1 MNMNEE
7 YLDNLLKSMNNA
19 SAAPEAPKGENTPFR
34 APEADLKPAK
44 EENAGG
50 SLTPEE
56 IAALFDAAE
65 KIANGEEPESL
76 SDEPE
81 DSSVSAP
88 EETSVTLPEDTV
100 PEETP
105 VTLPEETVSEE
116 TPVTLLE
123 ETVPEETPMTL
134 PEETVSEETPVTLP
148 EETVSEETPIS
159 LPEETE
165 PEDSPISVPETFGPD
180 GGDAFGAGT
189 GTSDNANNLA
199 DEASG
204 KQPES
209 APEMFSLPED
219 MEKELQEL
227 QKMTEENEIPTEASY
242 EEKPAAG
249 ETGPEG
255 KMPTAGMPGSDE
267 KTAAARQAEG
277 KTGNSAAGKADAE
290 AAGEGLPLMV
300 ENPDDMSEE
309 PAGQGMGAPTGEGV
323 MEMDLADID
332 ELLQD
337 KSEKKE
343 KKPGFFKRLLALFT
357 EEATPEEEP
366 QKDENEEVLEEL
378 DKEDKT
384 AEQDKKKKKEKKKK
398 DKPAKG
404 KGAKKN
410 AKAGNEEDGNEEEDG
425 KPEKGKGKD
434 KGKAKKAPKK
444 KKERPEVPEQE
455 EKVSKGYTKKN
466 IILVCLFSA
475 AVFAVLYLSIS
486 YVAPGYAKKNA
497 VTAFE
502 NQDYLTCYEILYG
515 QKLTEREQQ
524 LFTFSNMV
532 LRMQKKIN
540 DYDKYVEDG
549 ENLYALDSLMQAV
562 EEYEETQEEALAC
575 GADGEMLK
583 LYREV
588 LTILQENYGLDE
600 EGVRS
605 IAFCDNKVEY
615 TRMLDTLINGGTVD
629 IKDEPAT
636 DTEDL
641 PDLLPEE
648 EETDDTEF
656 LPEDTGNTL

>member
-7 YLDNLLKSMNNA
+7 YLDNLLKNMNNA
-19 SAAPEAPKGENTPFR
+19 SAAPEEPREEEVPFR

-76 SDEPE
+76 SDEPGNSQVSAAEETTLENSPVPTPEEMTPE
-81 DSSVSAP
+81 DSPVSMPEEMTPEDSPVSAP
-88 EETSVTLPEDTV
+88 EETTPEDSPVSMPEEMTPEDSPVSV
-100 PEETP
+100 PEET
-105 VTLPEETVSEE
+105 T
-116 TPVTLLE
+116 
-123 ETVPEETPMTL
+123 
-134 PEETVSEETPVTLP
+134 
-148 EETVSEETPIS
+148 
-159 LPEETE
+159 
-165 PEDSPISVPETFGPD
+165 PEDSPVFMPETTGPD

-189 GTSDNANNLA
+189 GTSDNADNLT
-199 DEASG
+199 DEAPG
-204 KQPES
+204 KQSES
-209 APEMFSLPED
+209 ASEMLTLPED

-227 QKMTEENEIPTEASY
+227 QRLTEENEIPTEISY
-242 EEKPAAG
+242 GEK
-249 ETGPEG
+249 
-255 KMPTAGMPGSDE
+255 PTAGQE
-267 KTAAARQAEG
+267 T
-277 KTGNSAAGKADAE
+277 E
-290 AAGEGLPLMV
+290 A
-300 ENPDDMSEE
+300 S
-309 PAGQGMGAPTGEGV
+309 TGEGV
-323 MEMDLADID
+323 MEMDPADID

-337 KSEKKE
+337 KSDKKE
-343 KKPGFFKRLLALFT
+343 KKPGFFKRLLAFFT

-366 QKDENEEVLEEL
+366 QKDENEEVLAEL

-410 AKAGNEEDGNEEEDG
+410 AKAGNVEDDEEEEDG
-425 KPEKGKGKD
+425 KPEKGKGK
-434 KGKAKKAPKK
+434 GKAKKTPKK
-444 KKERPEVPEQE
+444 KKEKPEVPEQE
-455 EKVSKGYTKKN
+455 EKASKGYTKKN

-515 QKLTEREQQ
+515 QNLTEREQQ

-532 LRMQKKIN
+532 LRMQKKIS

-600 EGVRS
+600 EGVRG

-629 IKDEPAT
+629 IKEEPAT

-656 LPEDTGNTL
+656 LPEEEETDDTEFLPEDTGNTL

>member
-7 YLDNLLKSMNNA
+7 YLDNLLKNMNNA
-19 SAAPEAPKGENTPFR
+19 SAAPEAN
-34 APEADLKPAK
+34 LKPAK

-81 DSSVSAP
+81 DSPVPTP
-88 EETSVTLPEDTV
+88 EE
-100 PEETP
+100 
-105 VTLPEETVSEE
+105 
-116 TPVTLLE
+116 
-123 ETVPEETPMTL
+123 MT
-134 PEETVSEETPVTLP
+134 
-148 EETVSEETPIS
+148 
-159 LPEETE
+159 
-165 PEDSPISVPETFGPD
+165 PEDSPVSAAEETTPEDSPVFMPETTGPD

-189 GTSDNANNLA
+189 GTSDNADNLT
-199 DEASG
+199 DEAPG
-204 KQPES
+204 KQSES
-209 APEMFSLPED
+209 ASEMLTLPED

-227 QKMTEENEIPTEASY
+227 QRLTEENEIPTEISY
-242 EEKPAAG
+242 GEK
-249 ETGPEG
+249 
-255 KMPTAGMPGSDE
+255 PTAGQE
-267 KTAAARQAEG
+267 T
-277 KTGNSAAGKADAE
+277 E
-290 AAGEGLPLMV
+290 A
-300 ENPDDMSEE
+300 S
-309 PAGQGMGAPTGEGV
+309 TGEGV
-323 MEMDLADID
+323 MEMDPADID

-337 KSEKKE
+337 KSDKKE
-343 KKPGFFKRLLALFT
+343 KKPGFFKRLLAFFT

-366 QKDENEEVLEEL
+366 QKNENEEVLAEL

-410 AKAGNEEDGNEEEDG
+410 AKAGNVEDGDEEEDG
-425 KPEKGKGKD
+425 KPEKGKGK
-434 KGKAKKAPKK
+434 GKAKKTPKK
-444 KKERPEVPEQE
+444 KKEKPEVPEQE
-455 EKVSKGYTKKN
+455 EKASKGYTKKN

-532 LRMQKKIN
+532 LRMQKKIS

-588 LTILQENYGLDE
+588 LTILLENYGLDE
-600 EGVRS
+600 DGVRG

-629 IKDEPAT
+629 IKEEPAT

-656 LPEDTGNTL
+656 LPEDVPNTGILPEDAENPAGEALPEDTGNTL

>member
-7 YLDNLLKSMNNA
+7 YLDNLLKNMNNA
-19 SAAPEAPKGENTPFR
+19 SAAPEEPREEEVPFR
-34 APEADLKPAK
+34 APEANLKPAK

-81 DSSVSAP
+81 DSPVSAP
-88 EETSVTLPEDTV
+88 EETTLENSPVPT
-100 PEETP
+100 PEE
-105 VTLPEETVSEE
+105 
-116 TPVTLLE
+116 
-123 ETVPEETPMTL
+123 MT
-134 PEETVSEETPVTLP
+134 
-148 EETVSEETPIS
+148 
-159 LPEETE
+159 
-165 PEDSPISVPETFGPD
+165 PEDSPVSMPEEMTPEDSPVSAPEETTPEDSPVSMPEEMTPEDSPVSAPEETTPEDSPVFMPETTGPD

-189 GTSDNANNLA
+189 GTSDNADNLT
-199 DEASG
+199 DEAPG
-204 KQPES
+204 KQSES
-209 APEMFSLPED
+209 ASEMLTLPED

-227 QKMTEENEIPTEASY
+227 QRLTEENEIPTEISY
-242 EEKPAAG
+242 GEK
-249 ETGPEG
+249 
-255 KMPTAGMPGSDE
+255 PTAGQE
-267 KTAAARQAEG
+267 T
-277 KTGNSAAGKADAE
+277 E
-290 AAGEGLPLMV
+290 A
-300 ENPDDMSEE
+300 S
-309 PAGQGMGAPTGEGV
+309 TGEGV
-323 MEMDLADID
+323 MEMDPADID

-337 KSEKKE
+337 RSDKKE
-343 KKPGFFKRLLALFT
+343 KKPGFFKRLLAFFT

-366 QKDENEEVLEEL
+366 QKDENEEVLAEL

-384 AEQDKKKKKEKKKK
+384 AEQDKKKKKENKKK

-410 AKAGNEEDGNEEEDG
+410 AKVGNVEDGDEEEDG
-425 KPEKGKGKD
+425 KPEKGKGK
-434 KGKAKKAPKK
+434 GKAKKTSKK
-444 KKERPEVPEQE
+444 KKEKPEVPEQE
-455 EKVSKGYTKKN
+455 EKASKGYTKKN

-532 LRMQKKIN
+532 LRMQKKIS

-600 EGVRS
+600 EGVRG

-629 IKDEPAT
+629 IKEEPAT

-648 EETDDTEF
+648 EENDDTEF

>member
-7 YLDNLLKSMNNA
+7 YLDNLLKNMNNA
-19 SAAPEAPKGENTPFR
+19 SA

-81 DSSVSAP
+81 NSPVSAA
-88 EETSVTLPEDTV
+88 EETT
-100 PEETP
+100 
-105 VTLPEETVSEE
+105 
-116 TPVTLLE
+116 
-123 ETVPEETPMTL
+123 
-134 PEETVSEETPVTLP
+134 
-148 EETVSEETPIS
+148 
-159 LPEETE
+159 
-165 PEDSPISVPETFGPD
+165 PEDSPVFMPETTGPD

-189 GTSDNANNLA
+189 GTSDNADNLT
-199 DEASG
+199 DEAPG
-204 KQPES
+204 KQSES
-209 APEMFSLPED
+209 ASEMLTLPED

-227 QKMTEENEIPTEASY
+227 QRLTEENEIPTEISY
-242 EEKPAAG
+242 GEK
-249 ETGPEG
+249 
-255 KMPTAGMPGSDE
+255 PTAGQE
-267 KTAAARQAEG
+267 T
-277 KTGNSAAGKADAE
+277 E
-290 AAGEGLPLMV
+290 A
-300 ENPDDMSEE
+300 S
-309 PAGQGMGAPTGEGV
+309 TGEGV
-323 MEMDLADID
+323 MEMDPADID

-337 KSEKKE
+337 KSDKKE
-343 KKPGFFKRLLALFT
+343 KKPGFFKRLLAFFT

-366 QKDENEEVLEEL
+366 QKDENEEVLAEL

-404 KGAKKN
+404 K
-410 AKAGNEEDGNEEEDG
+410 
-425 KPEKGKGKD
+425 
-434 KGKAKKAPKK
+434 AKKASKK
-444 KKERPEVPEQE
+444 KKEKPEVPEQE
-455 EKVSKGYTKKN
+455 EKASKGYTKKN

-532 LRMQKKIN
+532 LRMQKKIS

-588 LTILQENYGLDE
+588 LTILLENYGLDE
-600 EGVRS
+600 DGVRG

-629 IKDEPAT
+629 IKEEPAT

>member
-7 YLDNLLKSMNNA
+7 YLDNLLKNMNNA
-19 SAAPEAPKGENTPFR
+19 SAAPEEPREEEGSFR
-34 APEADLKPAK
+34 APEANLKPAK

-76 SDEPE
+76 SDESE
-81 DSSVSAP
+81 DSPVSAP
-88 EETSVTLPEDTV
+88 EE
-100 PEETP
+100 
-105 VTLPEETVSEE
+105 
-116 TPVTLLE
+116 
-123 ETVPEETPMTL
+123 MA
-134 PEETVSEETPVTLP
+134 
-148 EETVSEETPIS
+148 
-159 LPEETE
+159 
-165 PEDSPISVPETFGPD
+165 PEDSPVSVLEETTPEDSPVFMPEATGPD
-180 GGDAFGAGT
+180 DGDTFKAGT
-189 GTSDNANNLA
+189 GTSDNAGNLT
-199 DEASG
+199 DEAPE

-209 APEMFSLPED
+209 APEMLTLPED

-227 QKMTEENEIPTEASY
+227 QRLTEENEIPTEASY
-242 EEKPAAG
+242 EEKPTDG
-249 ETGPEG
+249 QETG
-255 KMPTAGMPGSDE
+255 T
-267 KTAAARQAEG
+267 
-277 KTGNSAAGKADAE
+277 
-290 AAGEGLPLMV
+290 
-300 ENPDDMSEE
+300 
-309 PAGQGMGAPTGEGV
+309 PTGGGV
-323 MEMDLADID
+323 MEMDPADID

-337 KSEKKE
+337 KSDKKE
-343 KKPGFFKRLLALFT
+343 KQPGFFNRLLAFFT
-357 EEATPEEEP
+357 VEATPEEEP
-366 QKDENEEVLEEL
+366 QKDENEEVLAEL

-410 AKAGNEEDGNEEEDG
+410 AKSGNAEDGDEEEDG

-434 KGKAKKAPKK
+434 KGKTKKTPKK
-444 KKERPEVPEQE
+444 KKEKPEVPEQE

-562 EEYEETQEEALAC
+562 EEYEETQGEAHAC

-600 EGVRS
+600 EGVRG

-629 IKDEPAT
+629 IKEEPAT

-656 LPEDTGNTL
+656 LPEEEETDDTEFLPEDTGNTL

>member
-7 YLDNLLKSMNNA
+7 YLDNLLKSMNNT
-19 SAAPEAPKGENTPFR
+19 SAVPEAPEGEDIPFR
-34 APEADLKPAK
+34 ATEADLKPAK
-44 EENAGG
+44 EDTVGG

-65 KIANGEEPESL
+65 KIANGEEPEPL
-76 SDEPE
+76 PEEAAEEEP
-81 DSSVSAP
+81 VSQPEEAAEEEPVILP
-88 EETSVTLPEDTV
+88 EETAEEEPMSQPEEAAEEEPVSQPEEAAEEEPVILPEETAEEEPV
-100 PEETP
+100 ILPEETAEEEPVILPEETP
-105 VTLPEETVSEE
+105 GQEIGS
-116 TPVTLLE
+116 
-123 ETVPEETPMTL
+123 
-134 PEETVSEETPVTLP
+134 SA
-148 EETVSEETPIS
+148 
-159 LPEETE
+159 
-165 PEDSPISVPETFGPD
+165 D
-180 GGDAFGAGT
+180 G
-189 GTSDNANNLA
+189 N
-199 DEASG
+199 
-204 KQPES
+204 
-209 APEMFSLPED
+209 
-219 MEKELQEL
+219 
-227 QKMTEENEIPTEASY
+227 
-242 EEKPAAG
+242 
-249 ETGPEG
+249 
-255 KMPTAGMPGSDE
+255 
-267 KTAAARQAEG
+267 
-277 KTGNSAAGKADAE
+277 
-290 AAGEGLPLMV
+290 V
-300 ENPDDMSEE
+300 
-309 PAGQGMGAPTGEGV
+309 V
-323 MEMDLADID
+323 EMDPVDID

-337 KSEKKE
+337 KTEKKE
-343 KKPGFFKRLLALFT
+343 KKPGFFKRLLTLFT
-357 EEATPEEEP
+357 EEAAPKEEP

-404 KGAKKN
+404 KGTKKN
-410 AKAGNEEDGNEEEDG
+410 AKAGNEEDGDEEEDG
-425 KPEKGKGKD
+425 KPEKGKGRD
-434 KGKAKKAPKK
+434 KGKAKKASKK
-444 KKERPEVPEQE
+444 KKEKQEVPEQE
-455 EKVSKGYTKKN
+455 EKVSRGYTKKN
-466 IILVCLFSA
+466 IIRVCLFSA
-475 AVFAVLYLSIS
+475 AVFAVLYLGIS
-486 YVAPGYAKKNA
+486 YVAPCYVKKNA

-588 LTILQENYGLDE
+588 LTILQENYELDE

-629 IKDEPAT
+629 IKDEPAA
-636 DTEDL
+636 DMEDL

-656 LPEDTGNTL
+656 LPEDIPNTEILPEDAGNTL

>member
-7 YLDNLLKSMNNA
+7 YLDNLLKNMNNA
-19 SAAPEAPKGENTPFR
+19 SA

-56 IAALFDAAE
+56 ITALFDAAE

-81 DSSVSAP
+81 DSPVSAP
-88 EETSVTLPEDTV
+88 EETT
-100 PEETP
+100 
-105 VTLPEETVSEE
+105 
-116 TPVTLLE
+116 
-123 ETVPEETPMTL
+123 
-134 PEETVSEETPVTLP
+134 
-148 EETVSEETPIS
+148 
-159 LPEETE
+159 
-165 PEDSPISVPETFGPD
+165 PEDSPVSAPEETIPEDSPVSAPEETTPEDSPVSAPEETTPEDSPVSAPEETTPEDSPVSAPEETTPEDSPVSAPEETTPEDSPVFMPETTGPD

-189 GTSDNANNLA
+189 GTSDNADNLT
-199 DEASG
+199 DEAPG
-204 KQPES
+204 KQSES
-209 APEMFSLPED
+209 ASEMLTLPED
-219 MEKELQEL
+219 MEKELQEMQRL
-227 QKMTEENEIPTEASY
+227 TEENEIPTEISY
-242 EEKPAAG
+242 GEK
-249 ETGPEG
+249 
-255 KMPTAGMPGSDE
+255 PTAGQE
-267 KTAAARQAEG
+267 T
-277 KTGNSAAGKADAE
+277 E
-290 AAGEGLPLMV
+290 A
-300 ENPDDMSEE
+300 S
-309 PAGQGMGAPTGEGV
+309 TGEGV
-323 MEMDLADID
+323 MEMDPADID

-337 KSEKKE
+337 KSDKKE
-343 KKPGFFKRLLALFT
+343 KKPGFFKRLLAFFT

-366 QKDENEEVLEEL
+366 QKDENEEVLAEL

-410 AKAGNEEDGNEEEDG
+410 AKAGNVEDGDEEEDG
-425 KPEKGKGKD
+425 KSEKGKGKGKG
-434 KGKAKKAPKK
+434 KGKAKKASKK
-444 KKERPEVPEQE
+444 KKEKPEVPEQE
-455 EKVSKGYTKKN
+455 EKASKGYTKKN

-515 QKLTEREQQ
+515 QNLTEREQQ
-524 LFTFSNMV
+524 LFNFSNMV
-532 LRMQKKIN
+532 LRMQKKIS

-588 LTILQENYGLDE
+588 LTILLENYGLDE
-600 EGVRS
+600 EGVRG

-629 IKDEPAT
+629 IKEEPAT

-656 LPEDTGNTL
+656 LPEEEETDDTEFLPEDTGNTL

>member
-7 YLDNLLKSMNNA
+7 YLDNLLKNMNNA
-19 SAAPEAPKGENTPFR
+19 SAAPEQPREEEGSFR
-34 APEADLKPAK
+34 APEADLRPAK
-44 EENAGG
+44 EDKAGG

-76 SDEPE
+76 SDESEDSPVSTPEETTPE
-81 DSSVSAP
+81 DSPVSAP
-88 EETSVTLPEDTV
+88 EETT
-100 PEETP
+100 
-105 VTLPEETVSEE
+105 
-116 TPVTLLE
+116 
-123 ETVPEETPMTL
+123 
-134 PEETVSEETPVTLP
+134 
-148 EETVSEETPIS
+148 
-159 LPEETE
+159 
-165 PEDSPISVPETFGPD
+165 PEDSPVSVPEEMTPEDSPVSMPEETTPEDSPVFVPEEMAPEDSPVFMPEEMTPEDSPVFMPEATGPD
-180 GGDAFGAGT
+180 DGDTFKAGT
-189 GTSDNANNLA
+189 GTSDNAGNLT
-199 DEASG
+199 DEAPE

-209 APEMFSLPED
+209 APEMLTLPED

-227 QKMTEENEIPTEASY
+227 QRLTEENEIPTEASY
-242 EEKPAAG
+242 EEKPTDG
-249 ETGPEG
+249 QETG
-255 KMPTAGMPGSDE
+255 T
-267 KTAAARQAEG
+267 
-277 KTGNSAAGKADAE
+277 
-290 AAGEGLPLMV
+290 
-300 ENPDDMSEE
+300 
-309 PAGQGMGAPTGEGV
+309 PTGGGV
-323 MEMDLADID
+323 MEMDPADID

-337 KSEKKE
+337 KSDKKE
-343 KKPGFFKRLLALFT
+343 KKPGFFKRLLAFFT

-366 QKDENEEVLEEL
+366 QKDENEEVLAEL

-410 AKAGNEEDGNEEEDG
+410 AKSGNAEDGDEEEDG
-425 KPEKGKGKD
+425 KQEKGKG
-434 KGKAKKAPKK
+434 KGKAKKASKK
-444 KKERPEVPEQE
+444 KKEKPEVPEQE
-455 EKVSKGYTKKN
+455 EKASKGYTKKN

-562 EEYEETQEEALAC
+562 EEYEETQGEALAC

-600 EGVRS
+600 EGVRV

-629 IKDEPAT
+629 IKEEPAT

>member
-7 YLDNLLKSMNNA
+7 YLDNLLKNMNNA
-19 SAAPEAPKGENTPFR
+19 SAAPEEPREEEVPFR

-76 SDEPE
+76 SDEPGNSPVPTPEEMTPE
-81 DSSVSAP
+81 DSPVPTPEEMTPEDSPVSAP
-88 EETSVTLPEDTV
+88 EETT
-100 PEETP
+100 
-105 VTLPEETVSEE
+105 
-116 TPVTLLE
+116 
-123 ETVPEETPMTL
+123 
-134 PEETVSEETPVTLP
+134 
-148 EETVSEETPIS
+148 
-159 LPEETE
+159 
-165 PEDSPISVPETFGPD
+165 PEDSPVSMPEETTPEDSPVSMPEEMTPEDSPVSAPEETTPEDSPVFMPETTGTD

-189 GTSDNANNLA
+189 GTSDNADNLT
-199 DEASG
+199 DEAPG
-204 KQPES
+204 KQSES
-209 APEMFSLPED
+209 ASEMLTLPED

-227 QKMTEENEIPTEASY
+227 QRLTEENEIPTETSY
-242 EEKPAAG
+242 GEK
-249 ETGPEG
+249 
-255 KMPTAGMPGSDE
+255 PTAGQE
-267 KTAAARQAEG
+267 T
-277 KTGNSAAGKADAE
+277 E
-290 AAGEGLPLMV
+290 A
-300 ENPDDMSEE
+300 S
-309 PAGQGMGAPTGEGV
+309 TGEGV
-323 MEMDLADID
+323 MEMDPADID

-337 KSEKKE
+337 KSDKKE
-343 KKPGFFKRLLALFT
+343 KKPGFFKRLLAFFT

-366 QKDENEEVLEEL
+366 QKDENEEVLAEL

-410 AKAGNEEDGNEEEDG
+410 AKAGNVEDGDEEEDG
-425 KPEKGKGKD
+425 KPEKGKGK
-434 KGKAKKAPKK
+434 GKAKKASKK
-444 KKERPEVPEQE
+444 KKEKPEVPEQE

-532 LRMQKKIN
+532 LRMQKKIS
-540 DYDKYVEDG
+540 DYDKYLEDG

-562 EEYEETQEEALAC
+562 EEYEETQGEALAC

-600 EGVRS
+600 EGVRG

-629 IKDEPAT
+629 IKEEPAT

>member
-7 YLDNLLKSMNNA
+7 YLDNLLKNMNNA
-19 SAAPEAPKGENTPFR
+19 SAAPEEPREEEGSFR
-34 APEADLKPAK
+34 APEANLKPAK

-76 SDEPE
+76 SDGSEDSPVSMPEEMTPEDSPVSAPEETTPE
-81 DSSVSAP
+81 DSSVS
-88 EETSVTLPEDTV
+88 V
-100 PEETP
+100 PEET
-105 VTLPEETVSEE
+105 T
-116 TPVTLLE
+116 
-123 ETVPEETPMTL
+123 
-134 PEETVSEETPVTLP
+134 
-148 EETVSEETPIS
+148 
-159 LPEETE
+159 
-165 PEDSPISVPETFGPD
+165 PEDSPVFMPEEMTPEDSPVFMPEATGPD
-180 GGDAFGAGT
+180 DGDTFKAGT
-189 GTSDNANNLA
+189 GTSDNAGNLT
-199 DEASG
+199 DEAPE

-209 APEMFSLPED
+209 APEMLTLPED

-227 QKMTEENEIPTEASY
+227 QRLTEENEIPTEASY
-242 EEKPAAG
+242 EEKPTDG
-249 ETGPEG
+249 QETG
-255 KMPTAGMPGSDE
+255 T
-267 KTAAARQAEG
+267 
-277 KTGNSAAGKADAE
+277 
-290 AAGEGLPLMV
+290 
-300 ENPDDMSEE
+300 
-309 PAGQGMGAPTGEGV
+309 PTGGGV
-323 MEMDLADID
+323 MEMDPADID

-337 KSEKKE
+337 KSDKKE
-343 KKPGFFKRLLALFT
+343 KKPGFFKRLLAFFT

-366 QKDENEEVLEEL
+366 QKDENEEVLAEL

-410 AKAGNEEDGNEEEDG
+410 AKAGNAEDGDEEEDG
-425 KPEKGKGKD
+425 KQEKGKG
-434 KGKAKKAPKK
+434 KGKAKKASKK
-444 KKERPEVPEQE
+444 KKEKPEVPEQE
-455 EKVSKGYTKKN
+455 EKASKGYTKKN

-562 EEYEETQEEALAC
+562 EEYEETQGEALAC

-600 EGVRS
+600 EGVRG

-629 IKDEPAT
+629 IKEEPAT

-648 EETDDTEF
+648 EETDNTEF
-656 LPEDTGNTL
+656 LPEDVPDTEILPEDAENPAGEALPEDAVNPAGEALPEDAGNTL

>member
-7 YLDNLLKSMNNA
+7 YLDNLLKNMNNA
-19 SAAPEAPKGENTPFR
+19 SA

-81 DSSVSAP
+81 NSPVSAAEETTPEDSPVSVPEEMTPEDSPVSMPEEMTPEDNPVSAP
-88 EETSVTLPEDTV
+88 EETT
-100 PEETP
+100 
-105 VTLPEETVSEE
+105 
-116 TPVTLLE
+116 
-123 ETVPEETPMTL
+123 
-134 PEETVSEETPVTLP
+134 
-148 EETVSEETPIS
+148 
-159 LPEETE
+159 
-165 PEDSPISVPETFGPD
+165 PEDSPVSMPEEMTPEDSPVSAPEETTPEDSPVFMPETTGPD

-189 GTSDNANNLA
+189 GTSDNADNLT
-199 DEASG
+199 DEAPG
-204 KQPES
+204 KQSES
-209 APEMFSLPED
+209 ASEMLTLPED

-227 QKMTEENEIPTEASY
+227 QRLTEENEIPTEISY
-242 EEKPAAG
+242 GEK
-249 ETGPEG
+249 
-255 KMPTAGMPGSDE
+255 PTAGQE
-267 KTAAARQAEG
+267 T
-277 KTGNSAAGKADAE
+277 E
-290 AAGEGLPLMV
+290 A
-300 ENPDDMSEE
+300 S
-309 PAGQGMGAPTGEGV
+309 TGEGV
-323 MEMDLADID
+323 MEMDPADID

-337 KSEKKE
+337 KSDKKE
-343 KKPGFFKRLLALFT
+343 KKPGFFKRLLAFFT

-366 QKDENEEVLEEL
+366 QKDENEEVLAEL

-410 AKAGNEEDGNEEEDG
+410 AKAGNVEDGDEEEDG
-425 KPEKGKGKD
+425 KPEKGKGK
-434 KGKAKKAPKK
+434 GKAKKTSKK
-444 KKERPEVPEQE
+444 KKEKPEVPEQE
-455 EKVSKGYTKKN
+455 EKASKGYTKKN

-524 LFTFSNMV
+524 LFNFSNMV
-532 LRMQKKIN
+532 LRMQKKIS

-583 LYREV
+583 LYQEV
-588 LTILQENYGLDE
+588 LTILLENYGLDE
-600 EGVRS
+600 EGVRG

-615 TRMLDTLINGGTVD
+615 TRMLDTLINGGTVN
-629 IKDEPAT
+629 IKEEPAT
-636 DTEDL
+636 DMEDL

>member
-7 YLDNLLKSMNNA
+7 YLDNLLKNMNNA
-19 SAAPEAPKGENTPFR
+19 SAAPEQPREEEGSFR
-34 APEADLKPAK
+34 APEADLRPAK
-44 EENAGG
+44 EDKTGG

-76 SDEPE
+76 SDESEDSPVSTPEEMTPE
-81 DSSVSAP
+81 DSPESAP
-88 EETSVTLPEDTV
+88 EETT
-100 PEETP
+100 
-105 VTLPEETVSEE
+105 
-116 TPVTLLE
+116 
-123 ETVPEETPMTL
+123 
-134 PEETVSEETPVTLP
+134 
-148 EETVSEETPIS
+148 
-159 LPEETE
+159 
-165 PEDSPISVPETFGPD
+165 PEDSPVFMPEEMTPEDSPVFMPEATGPD
-180 GGDAFGAGT
+180 DGDTFKAGT
-189 GTSDNANNLA
+189 GTSDNAGNLT
-199 DEASG
+199 DEAPE

-209 APEMFSLPED
+209 ATEMLTLPED

-227 QKMTEENEIPTEASY
+227 QRLTEENEIPTEASY
-242 EEKPAAG
+242 EEKPTDG
-249 ETGPEG
+249 QETG
-255 KMPTAGMPGSDE
+255 T
-267 KTAAARQAEG
+267 
-277 KTGNSAAGKADAE
+277 
-290 AAGEGLPLMV
+290 
-300 ENPDDMSEE
+300 
-309 PAGQGMGAPTGEGV
+309 PTGGGV
-323 MEMDLADID
+323 MEMDPADID

-343 KKPGFFKRLLALFT
+343 KKPGFFKRLLAFFT

-366 QKDENEEVLEEL
+366 QKDENEEVLAEL

-410 AKAGNEEDGNEEEDG
+410 AKAGNAEDGDEEEDG
-425 KPEKGKGKD
+425 KQEKGKG
-434 KGKAKKAPKK
+434 KGKAKKASKK
-444 KKERPEVPEQE
+444 KKEKPEVPEQE
-455 EKVSKGYTKKN
+455 EKASKGYTKKN

-562 EEYEETQEEALAC
+562 EEYEETQGEALAC

-600 EGVRS
+600 EGVRV

-629 IKDEPAT
+629 IKEEPAT

>member
-7 YLDNLLKSMNNA
+7 YLDNLLKNMNNA
-19 SAAPEAPKGENTPFR
+19 SA

-56 IAALFDAAE
+56 ITALFDAAE

-81 DSSVSAP
+81 DSPVSAP
-88 EETSVTLPEDTV
+88 EETT
-100 PEETP
+100 
-105 VTLPEETVSEE
+105 
-116 TPVTLLE
+116 
-123 ETVPEETPMTL
+123 
-134 PEETVSEETPVTLP
+134 
-148 EETVSEETPIS
+148 
-159 LPEETE
+159 
-165 PEDSPISVPETFGPD
+165 PEDSPVSMPEEMTPEETTPEDSPVSAPEETTPEDSPVSALEETTPEDSPVFMPETTGPD

-189 GTSDNANNLA
+189 GTSDNADNLT
-199 DEASG
+199 DEAPG
-204 KQPES
+204 KQSES
-209 APEMFSLPED
+209 ASEMLTLPED
-219 MEKELQEL
+219 MEKELQEMQRL
-227 QKMTEENEIPTEASY
+227 TEENEIPTEISY
-242 EEKPAAG
+242 GEK
-249 ETGPEG
+249 
-255 KMPTAGMPGSDE
+255 PTAGQE
-267 KTAAARQAEG
+267 T
-277 KTGNSAAGKADAE
+277 E
-290 AAGEGLPLMV
+290 A
-300 ENPDDMSEE
+300 S
-309 PAGQGMGAPTGEGV
+309 TGEGV
-323 MEMDLADID
+323 MEMDPADID

-337 KSEKKE
+337 KSDKKE
-343 KKPGFFKRLLALFT
+343 KKPGFFKRLLAFFT

-366 QKDENEEVLEEL
+366 QKDENEEVLAEL

-410 AKAGNEEDGNEEEDG
+410 AKAGNVEDGDEEEDG
-425 KPEKGKGKD
+425 KPEKGKGK
-434 KGKAKKAPKK
+434 GKAKKASKK
-444 KKERPEVPEQE
+444 KKEKQEVPEQE
-455 EKVSKGYTKKN
+455 EKASKGYTKKN

-515 QKLTEREQQ
+515 QNLTEREQQ
-524 LFTFSNMV
+524 LFNFSNMV
-532 LRMQKKIN
+532 LRMQKKIS

-562 EEYEETQEEALAC
+562 EEYEETQEVALAC

-588 LTILQENYGLDE
+588 LTILLENYGLDE
-600 EGVRS
+600 EGVRG

-629 IKDEPAT
+629 IKEEPAT

>member
-7 YLDNLLKSMNNA
+7 YLDNLLKNMNNA
-19 SAAPEAPKGENTPFR
+19 SA

-56 IAALFDAAE
+56 IEALFDVAE

-81 DSSVSAP
+81 NSPVSAP
-88 EETSVTLPEDTV
+88 EETT
-100 PEETP
+100 
-105 VTLPEETVSEE
+105 
-116 TPVTLLE
+116 
-123 ETVPEETPMTL
+123 
-134 PEETVSEETPVTLP
+134 
-148 EETVSEETPIS
+148 
-159 LPEETE
+159 
-165 PEDSPISVPETFGPD
+165 PEDSPVSAPEETTPEDSPVFMPETTGPD
-180 GGDAFGAGT
+180 GGDAFAAGT
-189 GTSDNANNLA
+189 GTSDNADNLT
-199 DEASG
+199 DEAPG
-204 KQPES
+204 KQSES
-209 APEMFSLPED
+209 ASEMLTLSED

-227 QKMTEENEIPTEASY
+227 QRLTEENEIPTEISY
-242 EEKPAAG
+242 GEK
-249 ETGPEG
+249 
-255 KMPTAGMPGSDE
+255 PTAGQE
-267 KTAAARQAEG
+267 T
-277 KTGNSAAGKADAE
+277 E
-290 AAGEGLPLMV
+290 A
-300 ENPDDMSEE
+300 S
-309 PAGQGMGAPTGEGV
+309 TGEGV
-323 MEMDLADID
+323 MEMDPADID

-337 KSEKKE
+337 KSDKKE
-343 KKPGFFKRLLALFT
+343 KKPGFLKRLLAFFT

-366 QKDENEEVLEEL
+366 QKEENEEVLAEL

-404 KGAKKN
+404 K
-410 AKAGNEEDGNEEEDG
+410 
-425 KPEKGKGKD
+425 
-434 KGKAKKAPKK
+434 AKKASKK
-444 KKERPEVPEQE
+444 KKEKPEVPEQE
-455 EKVSKGYTKKN
+455 EKASKGYTKKN

-515 QKLTEREQQ
+515 QNLTEREQQ

-532 LRMQKKIN
+532 LRMQKKIS

-600 EGVRS
+600 EGVRG
-605 IAFCDNKVEY
+605 IAFCNNKVEY

-629 IKDEPAT
+629 IKEEPAT

>member
-7 YLDNLLKSMNNA
+7 YLDNLLKNMNNA
-19 SAAPEAPKGENTPFR
+19 SAAPEEPREEEVPFR
-34 APEADLKPAK
+34 APEANLKPAK
-44 EENAGG
+44 EDNAGS

-76 SDEPE
+76 SDEPGNSQVSAAEETTLENSPVPTPEEMTPE
-81 DSSVSAP
+81 DSPVSAP
-88 EETSVTLPEDTV
+88 EETTPEDSPVSV
-100 PEETP
+100 PEET
-105 VTLPEETVSEE
+105 T
-116 TPVTLLE
+116 
-123 ETVPEETPMTL
+123 
-134 PEETVSEETPVTLP
+134 
-148 EETVSEETPIS
+148 
-159 LPEETE
+159 
-165 PEDSPISVPETFGPD
+165 PEDSPVSALEETTPEDSPVFMPETTGPD
-180 GGDAFGAGT
+180 GGDAFAAGT
-189 GTSDNANNLA
+189 GTSDNADNLT
-199 DEASG
+199 DEAPG
-204 KQPES
+204 KQSES
-209 APEMFSLPED
+209 ASEMLTLPED

-227 QKMTEENEIPTEASY
+227 QRLTEENEIPTEISY
-242 EEKPAAG
+242 GEK
-249 ETGPEG
+249 
-255 KMPTAGMPGSDE
+255 PTAGQE
-267 KTAAARQAEG
+267 T
-277 KTGNSAAGKADAE
+277 E
-290 AAGEGLPLMV
+290 A
-300 ENPDDMSEE
+300 S
-309 PAGQGMGAPTGEGV
+309 TGEGV
-323 MEMDLADID
+323 MEMDPADID

-337 KSEKKE
+337 KSDKKE
-343 KKPGFFKRLLALFT
+343 KKPGFFKRLLAFFT

-366 QKDENEEVLEEL
+366 QKDENEEVLAEL

-410 AKAGNEEDGNEEEDG
+410 AKAGNVEDGDEEEEG
-425 KPEKGKGKD
+425 KPEKGKGK
-434 KGKAKKAPKK
+434 GKAKKTPKK
-444 KKERPEVPEQE
+444 KKEKPEVPEQE
-455 EKVSKGYTKKN
+455 EKASKGYTKKN

-532 LRMQKKIN
+532 LRMQKKIS

-588 LTILQENYGLDE
+588 LTILLENYGLDE
-600 EGVRS
+600 EGVRG

-629 IKDEPAT
+629 IKEEPAT

>member
-7 YLDNLLKSMNNA
+7 YLDNLLKNMNNA
-19 SAAPEAPKGENTPFR
+19 SA

-56 IAALFDAAE
+56 ITALFDAAE

-81 DSSVSAP
+81 DSPVSAP
-88 EETSVTLPEDTV
+88 EETTPENSPVSAPEETTPEDSPVSV
-100 PEETP
+100 PEET
-105 VTLPEETVSEE
+105 
-116 TPVTLLE
+116 
-123 ETVPEETPMTL
+123 
-134 PEETVSEETPVTLP
+134 
-148 EETVSEETPIS
+148 I
-159 LPEETE
+159 
-165 PEDSPISVPETFGPD
+165 PEDSPVSMPEEMTPEDSPVSAPEETTPEDSPVSAPEETTPEDSPVFMPETTEPD

-189 GTSDNANNLA
+189 GTSDNADNLT
-199 DEASG
+199 DEAPG
-204 KQPES
+204 KQSES
-209 APEMFSLPED
+209 ASEMLTLPED
-219 MEKELQEL
+219 MEKELQEMQRL
-227 QKMTEENEIPTEASY
+227 TEENEIPTEISY
-242 EEKPAAG
+242 GEK
-249 ETGPEG
+249 
-255 KMPTAGMPGSDE
+255 PTAGQE
-267 KTAAARQAEG
+267 T
-277 KTGNSAAGKADAE
+277 E
-290 AAGEGLPLMV
+290 A
-300 ENPDDMSEE
+300 S
-309 PAGQGMGAPTGEGV
+309 TGEGV
-323 MEMDLADID
+323 MEMDPADID

-337 KSEKKE
+337 KSGKKE
-343 KKPGFFKRLLALFT
+343 KKPGFFKRLLAFFT

-366 QKDENEEVLEEL
+366 QKDENEEVLAEL

-410 AKAGNEEDGNEEEDG
+410 AKAGNVEDGDEEEDG
-425 KPEKGKGKD
+425 KPEKGKGK
-434 KGKAKKAPKK
+434 GKAKKASKK
-444 KKERPEVPEQE
+444 KKEKPEVPEQE
-455 EKVSKGYTKKN
+455 EKASKGYTKKN

-515 QKLTEREQQ
+515 QNLTEREQQ

-532 LRMQKKIN
+532 LRMQKKIS

-588 LTILQENYGLDE
+588 LTILLENYGLDE
-600 EGVRS
+600 EGVRG

-629 IKDEPAT
+629 IKEEPAT

-656 LPEDTGNTL
+656 LPEEEETDDTEFLPEDTGNTL

>member
-7 YLDNLLKSMNNA
+7 YLDNLLKNMNNA
-19 SAAPEAPKGENTPFR
+19 SAAPEAN
-34 APEADLKPAK
+34 LKPAK

-76 SDEPE
+76 SDEPGNSPVPTLEEMTPE
-81 DSSVSAP
+81 DSPVSAAEETTPEDSPVSVPEEMTPEDSPVSAP
-88 EETSVTLPEDTV
+88 EETT
-100 PEETP
+100 
-105 VTLPEETVSEE
+105 
-116 TPVTLLE
+116 
-123 ETVPEETPMTL
+123 
-134 PEETVSEETPVTLP
+134 
-148 EETVSEETPIS
+148 
-159 LPEETE
+159 
-165 PEDSPISVPETFGPD
+165 PEDSPVSMPEEMTPEDSPVSAAEETTPEDSPVFMPETTGPD

-189 GTSDNANNLA
+189 GTSDNADNLT
-199 DEASG
+199 DEAPG
-204 KQPES
+204 KQSES
-209 APEMFSLPED
+209 ASEMLTLPED

-227 QKMTEENEIPTEASY
+227 QRLTEENEIPTEISY
-242 EEKPAAG
+242 GEK
-249 ETGPEG
+249 
-255 KMPTAGMPGSDE
+255 PTAGQE
-267 KTAAARQAEG
+267 T
-277 KTGNSAAGKADAE
+277 E
-290 AAGEGLPLMV
+290 A
-300 ENPDDMSEE
+300 S
-309 PAGQGMGAPTGEGV
+309 TGEGV
-323 MEMDLADID
+323 MEMDPADID

-337 KSEKKE
+337 KSDKKE
-343 KKPGFFKRLLALFT
+343 KKPGFFKRLLAFFT

-366 QKDENEEVLEEL
+366 QKDENEEVLAEL

-398 DKPAKG
+398 NKPAKG

-410 AKAGNEEDGNEEEDG
+410 AKAGNVEDGDEEEDG
-425 KPEKGKGKD
+425 KPEKGKGK
-434 KGKAKKAPKK
+434 GKAKKTPKK
-444 KKERPEVPEQE
+444 KKEKPEVPEQE
-455 EKVSKGYTKKN
+455 EKASKGYTKKN

-532 LRMQKKIN
+532 LRMQKKIS

-588 LTILQENYGLDE
+588 LTILLENYGLDE
-600 EGVRS
+600 DGVRG

-629 IKDEPAT
+629 IKEEPAT

>member
-19 SAAPEAPKGENTPFR
+19 SAAPKAPKGENTPFR
-34 APEADLKPAK
+34 APEADLKPDK
-44 EENAGG
+44 EDNAGG

-76 SDEPE
+76 SDESK
-81 DSSVSAP
+81 DSTVS
-88 EETSVTLPEDTV
+88 
-100 PEETP
+100 
-105 VTLPEETVSEE
+105 VSEE
-116 TPVTLLE
+116 TPVT
-123 ETVPEETPMTL
+123 
-134 PEETVSEETPVTLP
+134 
-148 EETVSEETPIS
+148 
-159 LPEETE
+159 
-165 PEDSPISVPETFGPD
+165 
-180 GGDAFGAGT
+180 
-189 GTSDNANNLA
+189 
-199 DEASG
+199 
-204 KQPES
+204 
-209 APEMFSLPED
+209 LPED

-227 QKMTEENEIPTEASY
+227 QKMTEENEISTEASY

-249 ETGPEG
+249 EAGPGG
-255 KMPTAGMPGSDE
+255 KMPTAGMSGSDE
-267 KTAAARQAEG
+267 KTAAEG
-277 KTGNSAAGKADAE
+277 KDGNSAAGKAV
-290 AAGEGLPLMV
+290 GEGLPLMV

-309 PAGQGMGAPTGEGV
+309 PAGQGMGTSTGEGV

-378 DKEDKT
+378 EKEDKT

-404 KGAKKN
+404 KGTKKN
-410 AKAGNEEDGNEEEDG
+410 AKAGNEEDGDEEEDG

-434 KGKAKKAPKK
+434 KGKAKKAPQK
-444 KKERPEVPEQE
+444 KKEKPEVSEQE

-475 AVFAVLYLSIS
+475 AVFAALYLSIS

-588 LTILQENYGLDE
+588 LTILRENYGLDE

-656 LPEDTGNTL
+656 LPEDAGNTL